1 MVSCSENGTKLNE
14 FKTKTVA
21 QPDLYH
27 LACNTHK
34 NNTHN
39 IKIKLEMIKV

>member
-21 QPDLYH
+21 QADLYH
-27 LACNTHK
+27 LACNSSQTRTKTTHTTLK
-34 NNTHN
+34 
-39 IKIKLEMIKV
+39 